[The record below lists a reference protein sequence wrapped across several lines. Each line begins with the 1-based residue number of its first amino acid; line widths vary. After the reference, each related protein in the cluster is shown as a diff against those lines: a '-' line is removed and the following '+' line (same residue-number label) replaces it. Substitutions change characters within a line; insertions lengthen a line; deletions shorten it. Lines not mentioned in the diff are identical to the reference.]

1 MNQAIFLSYASQD
14 ADAASRICEA
24 LRAAGLE
31 VWFDKNELTGGDAW
45 DQKIRKQIK
54 ECSLFVP
61 IISSNTN
68 AREEG
73 YFRLEWKLSVD
84 RSHLM
89 ADDKAFF
96 MPVIL
101 DGVVEESA
109 RVPDKFRDRQWTRLY
124 DEKSIATFAAHVKQL
139 LSSPPSA
146 ATTIAELAKPPQI
159 TTAPA
164 GPAAALPSRRRTII
178 TVAAIGAVGVIGV
191 GGLNIWRP
199 WQGSSVAG
207 QNGLPRDPQLRKA
220 VELISARDATASEV
234 ATAEELTKA
243 VLTAK
248 PSDVEAIVVM
258 ARVQSYNLLR
268 GFDQSPERFALA
280 QRAVERALTLVPND
294 PEAMHAMAVY
304 LQRSGADLPRA
315 TNLLHE
321 AIKLRPDDSRFYRML
336 AVTMAS
342 TPGVSPE
349 VVVAYM
355 KSAAERFPKDP
366 LVAYDLSLRYR
377 RAGMLDESE
386 QHLERAI
393 EFGPIPNAVLV
404 SARNKLYLHGDV
416 PGMKAQLDKLPERFR
431 GTEKAV
437 LSRFTYSLVSGEPKI
452 GLEALRSINAPWMT
466 DFEYTGP
473 TSLLA
478 GELLLVQGKPTFAM
492 QRFEEASTQLIGRR
506 AESISNALILAL
518 DTWVQMRLGK
528 FQDAKTQ
535 NQILFKEIARPYVL
549 PDNPTPLFNP
559 IFLNLLLGER
569 TKALELLREAV
580 RRKAARSTLTN
591 FFRFD
596 PRLEKFRKDTG
607 ILALLAEPT
616 TNP

>member
-14 ADAASRICEA
+14 TDAASRICQA

-54 ECSLFVP
+54 ECALFVP
-61 IISSNTN
+61 IISANTN

-101 DGVVEESA
+101 DGVVEASA
-109 RVPDKFRDRQWTRLY
+109 RVPDKFRERQWTRLN
-124 DEKSIATFAAHVKQL
+124 DAESVTTFAAHVKQL

-146 ATTIAELAKPPQI
+146 ATMIAELAKPPQT

-164 GPAAALPSRRRTII
+164 SPAAALPSRRSTII
-178 TVAAIGAVGVIGV
+178 TVAAIGTVGAMGAA
-191 GGLNIWRP
+191 GLTIWHP
-199 WQGSSVAG
+199 WQGSSVAR
-207 QNGLPRDPQLRKA
+207 QNGMPRDPQLRKA
-220 VELISARDATASEV
+220 VELISTLDATASEV

-248 PSDVEAIVVM
+248 PSDEDAIVVM
-258 ARVQSYNLLR
+258 ARVQSYSLLR
-268 GFDQSPERFALA
+268 GFDRSPERFAVFKLT
-280 QRAVERALTLVPND
+280 VERALTLSPND
-294 PEAMHAMAVY
+294 PEAMYAMAVY
-304 LQRSGADLPRA
+304 LQRSRADLPRA
-315 TNLLHE
+315 TNLLRE
-321 AIKLRPDDSRFYRML
+321 AIKLRPDESRYYRML
-336 AVTMAS
+336 ATTMAN
-342 TPGVSPE
+342 TPGVSPQE
-349 VVVAYM
+349 VVAYL

-377 RAGMLDESE
+377 RAGMLVESE
-386 QHLERAI
+386 QHVERAI
-393 EFGPIPNAVLV
+393 EFGPIPNAILV
-404 SARNKLYLHGDV
+404 SAQNKLYLHGDV

-437 LSRFTYSLVSGEPKI
+437 LTRFTYSLVSGEPNI
-452 GLEALRSINAPWMT
+452 GLEALRSITTPWMT

-492 QRFEEASTQLIGRR
+492 QRFEEASTQLIRR
-506 AESISNALILAL
+506 KTESISNALILAL

-528 FQDAKTQ
+528 FQDAKAQ
-535 NQILFKEIARPYVL
+535 NQVLFKEIARPYVP
-549 PDNPTPLFNP
+549 PDNSTPLFNP

-569 TKALELLREAV
+569 TKALELMREAV
-580 RRKAARSTLTN
+580 KRKAARSTLTN
-591 FFRFD
+591 LFRFD
-596 PRLEKFRKDTG
+596 PRLEKFGKDTD
-607 ILALLAEPT
+607 ILARLAEPT